1 MILRKPLYN
10 DGVYDIVRYA
20 ARDGEVFSVALQ
32 GISSNAEINKYLVY
46 VKGSIIVRDKDGN
59 IVLVRNEGDT
69 TDSSRV
75 EIPEGIYLF
84 EADGELSEFYSVSKM
99 DGTAVIRKENRMQEN
114 EELQITED
122 SIVFLAIGT
131 IINGNGDDV
140 VAPTCFSAKAGDTVM
155 TMSQTLL
162 IELR

>member
-32 GISSNAEINKYLVY
+32 GVSSNAEINKYLVY

-69 TDSSRV
+69 TDSSQV

-99 DGTAVIRKENRMQEN
+99 DGSMVVRKENRIPEN
-114 EELQITED
+114 EELQVAED
-122 SIVFLAIGT
+122 SLVFLAIGS
-131 IINGNGDDV
+131 IINGNGDEV
-140 VAPTCFSAKAGDTVM
+140 VAPACFNVQAGGTIM
-155 TMSQTLL
+155 AMSQTLL